1 MRPSRIGYFVVGL
14 FVLVMVTGLIG
25 LLTVLAGR
33 GEATETYFTRYDNV
47 AGLKFGTPVF
57 YEGFQAGQ
65 VEAIDP
71 EETPKG
77 TSFRVE
83 FSVLAEL
90 RIPVDSEVQITQP
103 NLLAGRAL
111 SIAAGHKEAFVE
123 PGGEIQAGE
132 TTGLAALGGLV
143 GGGQQLIS
151 EAHELIYQATAAV
164 AQINTWVTDDLRP
177 IADEYKALPTT
188 LRNEVTGLIGE
199 LRTTVASANDV
210 VARANL
216 FLSDENA
223 EAVTLTFANV
233 AKLSA
238 ELSETSKELAAVGRD
253 ARIVLG
259 QVREMVADNRS
270 DVDGTIVD
278 LRYTMETI
286 ASRIDS
292 VTYNLE
298 GTSRNMYEF
307 SRQIRLNPGLLIG
320 GTAQTETAGSGSE
333 R

>member
-25 LLTVLAGR
+25 LLTILAGR
-33 GEATETYFTRYDNV
+33 GEATELYFTRYGNV

-65 VEAIDP
+65 VEAIEP
-71 EETPKG
+71 EPTDKG
-77 TSFRVE
+77 TKFRVE

-111 SIAAGHKEAFVE
+111 SIAAGRKEEFID
-123 PGGEIQAGE
+123 PGGEIRPGE
-132 TTGLAALGGLV
+132 ATGLAALGGLV
-143 GGGQQLIS
+143 GGGEALIT
-151 EAHELIYQATAAV
+151 EARTLIVESTAAM
-164 AQINTWVTDDLRP
+164 AQINDWVTDELRP
-177 IADEYKALPTT
+177 IAEQYAGLPASLQGQVSDLVTD
-188 LRNEVTGLIGE
+188 LRA
-199 LRTTVASANDV
+199 TVASANGV
-210 VARANL
+210 VERANL
-216 FLSDENA
+216 FLSEDNA
-223 EAVTLTFANV
+223 DAVALTFANV
-233 AKLSA
+233 AKLSG
-238 ELSETSKELAAVGRD
+238 ELDETSTELAAVGRD

-259 QVREMVADNRS
+259 QMRALMADNKT
-270 DVDGTIVD
+270 DIDGTVVD

-307 SRQIRLNPGLLIG
+307 SRQLRLNPGLLIG
-320 GTAQTETAGSGSE
+320 GTAQTETAVSGSE
-333 R
+333 P